1 MGVNPQIDNR
11 INVNKNKINNLV
23 RLTKFTMSYLLEQ
36 VDEGTLK
43 HLKTPEQIN
52 EFQKQVETVLL
63 NKLKNKFN
71 I

>member
-1 MGVNPQIDNR
+1 MEINPQIDNR
-11 INVNKNKINNLV
+11 ISINKIKINNLV

-52 EFQKQVETVLL
+52 EFQKQLESVLL
-63 NKLKNKFN
+63 SKLKNKFN